1 MWRTFNLFNSL
12 KHTLSSFLQVLEML
26 EKNITGKEEA
36 AEKVKQSIRYF
47 FMVSNKLKM
56 DQYISSFTVWQLTKE
71 NKMRGKPPIGK
82 RDMVS

>member
-1 MWRTFNLFNSL
+1 
-12 KHTLSSFLQVLEML
+12 ML

-47 FMVSNKLKM
+47 FMVANKLKM

-71 NKMRGKPPIGK
+71 KKMRGKPPIGK